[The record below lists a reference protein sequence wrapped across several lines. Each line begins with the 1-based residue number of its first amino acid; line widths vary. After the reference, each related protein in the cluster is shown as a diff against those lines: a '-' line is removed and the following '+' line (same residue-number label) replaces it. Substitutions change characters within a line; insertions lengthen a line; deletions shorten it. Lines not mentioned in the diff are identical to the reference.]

1 VPARLLADE
10 NIPARAIDALRDAGC
25 DVLSIRQH
33 APASADDEV
42 LRIAVAQGRI
52 LLTFDRDYG
61 ELIFGQGHAAPPGVL
76 YFRTFPLAPH
86 EVSDAVLSLLADAES
101 INDSM
106 VIVSR
111 QGIRRRRFPR
121 AGPR

>member
-1 VPARLLADE
+1 MPARLLADE
-10 NIPARAIDALRDAGC
+10 NIPARAIDALRDADC
-25 DVLSIRQH
+25 DVLSIREH
-33 APASADDEV
+33 APESSDDEV

-61 ELIFGQGHAAPPGVL
+61 ELIFGQGHAAPPSVL
-76 YFRTFPLAPH
+76 YFRMFPAGPR

-101 INDSM
+101 IDDSM

-121 AGPR
+121 IRR

>member
-1 VPARLLADE
+1 MPARLLADE
-10 NIPARAIDALRDAGC
+10 NIPARAIDALRDAGS
-25 DVLSIRQH
+25 DVLSIREH
-33 APASADDEV
+33 APESTDDEV
-42 LRIAVAQGRI
+42 LRIAVAHGRI

-61 ELIFGQGHAAPPGVL
+61 ELIFGQGHAAPPSVF
-76 YFRTFPLAPH
+76 YFRSFPVDPR
-86 EVSDAVLSLLADAES
+86 EVSDTVLSLLADAES

-121 AGPR
+121 IRR

>member
-25 DVLSIRQH
+25 DVLSIREH
-33 APASADDEV
+33 APESADDEV

-61 ELIFGQGHAAPPGVL
+61 ELIFGQRHAAPPSVF
-76 YFRTFPLAPH
+76 YFRTFPVGPR

-101 INDSM
+101 IDDSM

-111 QGIRRRRFPR
+111 SGIRRRRFPR
-121 AGPR
+121 IRR

>member
-1 VPARLLADE
+1 MPAKLLADE

-25 DVLSIRQH
+25 DVLSIREH
-33 APASADDEV
+33 APECADDEV
-42 LRIAVAQGRI
+42 LRIAVAHGRI

-61 ELIFGQGHAAPPGVL
+61 ELIFGQSHAAPPSVF
-76 YFRTFPLAPH
+76 YFRTFPVGPR

-121 AGPR
+121 NRR

>member
-1 VPARLLADE
+1 MPARLLADE

-25 DVLSIRQH
+25 DVLAIREH
-33 APASADDEV
+33 ARESADGEV

-61 ELIFGQGHAAPPGVL
+61 ELIFRQGHAAPPSDF
-76 YFRTFPLAPH
+76 YFRMLPVAPR
-86 EVSDAVLSLLADAES
+86 EVSDAVLSLLAGAES
-101 INDSM
+101 INGSM

-111 QGIRRRRFPR
+111 QGIRRRRFPGSR
-121 AGPR
+121 R